1 MRLANGADQT
11 GRSPLPLV
19 RAGEPR
25 LLLESLILGVLGAL
39 SAQVFTWM
47 LKISQDFFLVRLAH
61 FTPPALPTEGG
72 IGKEMF
78 GLHSLILL
86 PAITTLGGLL
96 AGLLVYTLAPEA
108 EGHGTD
114 AAVAAF
120 HQRGGYIRAIVAPVK
135 MVASAITIGSGGSA
149 GREGPIALIT
159 GGIGSIYA
167 TIFHRPEEERR
178 FLLLVGMAA
187 GLSAIFRSPIGTS
200 LFAIEV
206 LYGGLEFETNALLY
220 TMLSSATAYAVN
232 GVFVGWKPLFRIPPN
247 LTTLPSNYPW
257 YFLLGIAAGLIATL
271 VPVVFYGVRDL
282 FRMLPIPRI
291 LKPAIG
297 GLLTGLI
304 ALRLP
309 QVLGGG
315 YSWMQAA
322 MDGRLALGLLLILP
336 FAKLLSFA
344 FTVSSG
350 GSGGVFAPTLFVGA
364 MVGGVLAPLLH
375 QPTTVFVIVGMA
387 AVFGA
392 AARVPVASM
401 LMVTEMS
408 GGYHLLVPAG
418 VGVMVAYLIQ
428 VRLAPYFKYR
438 SLYEAQVP
446 TRADSPALYAEH
458 VRLAISLL
466 GRRSMPGS
474 AMIGSLDLM
483 KLLESRVRFALP
495 GGKQLSA
502 GILQPKSDL
511 AGKSIQHAYDVLPD
525 RELEIVAVVREGHVI
540 LPHPYSQLRP
550 GDEILAITTPES
562 RKLLMQHFSPLTS
575 TAAHEQSEPHAQ
587 N

>member
-1 MRLANGADQT
+1 MS
-11 GRSPLPLV
+11 SPASIPNRAVKKTITMV

-25 LLLESLILGVLGAL
+25 LLVEALVLGILGAL
-39 SAQVFTWM
+39 SAQAFTWM
-47 LKISQDFFLVRLAH
+47 LRFAQDIFLVHLAH
-61 FTPPALPTEGG
+61 FTPPGLPENGG
-72 IGKEMF
+72 IAQQALGP
-78 GLHSLILL
+78 HSYLLL
-86 PAITTLGGLL
+86 PAVTTLGGLL

-120 HQRGGYIRAIVAPVK
+120 HQRGGFIRAIVAPVK
-135 MVASAITIGSGGSA
+135 LVASAITIGSGGSA

-187 GLSAIFRSPIGTS
+187 GLSAIFRSPMGTG

-206 LYGGLEFETNALLY
+206 LYGGIEFETNALLY
-220 TMLSSATAYAVN
+220 TMLSSGTAYALN
-232 GVFVGWKPLFRIPPN
+232 GVFVGWKPLFRIPPA
-247 LTTLPSNYPW
+247 LTTLPSDYPW
-257 YFLLGIAAGLIATL
+257 YFILGIASGLMATL
-271 VPVVFYGVRDL
+271 VPVVFYGTRDL
-282 FRMLPIPRI
+282 FRKLPVPRF

-309 QVLGGG
+309 QILGGG

-336 FAKLLSFA
+336 FAKLLTFA

-364 MVGGVLAPLLH
+364 MLGGLLAPLLH

-392 AARVPVASM
+392 AARVPVATM

-418 VGVMVAYLIQ
+418 LGVMVAYLIQ
-428 VRLAPYFKYR
+428 VRLAPYVRYA

-474 AMIGSLDLM
+474 ATIGSLDLM

-502 GILQPKSDL
+502 GVLQPKSDL
-511 AGKSIQHAYDVLPD
+511 AGKSIQNAYDVLAD
-525 RELEIVAVVREGHVI
+525 RELEIVALVRDNHVI
-540 LPHPYSQLRP
+540 LPHPNSQLRP
-550 GDEILAITTPES
+550 GDEVLAVTTPES
-562 RKLLMQHFSPLTS
+562 RKLLMQHFSPI
-575 TAAHEQSEPHAQ
+575 APPNAPEKGVHP
-587 N
+587 

>member
-1 MRLANGADQT
+1 MPSASGLDKK
-11 GRSPLPLV
+11 PVLLV
-19 RAGEPR
+19 HVGEPR
-25 LLLESLILGVLGAL
+25 LLLESIVLGVLGAL

-47 LKISQDFFLVRLAH
+47 LKISRDFFLVRLAH
-61 FTPPALPTEGG
+61 FTPSVLPSEGG
-72 IGKEMF
+72 IGHEAF
-78 GLHSLILL
+78 GPHSLILL
-86 PAITTLGGLL
+86 PAVTALGGLL

-120 HQRGGYIRAIVAPVK
+120 HQRGGFIRAIVAPVK
-135 MVASAITIGSGGSA
+135 LVASAITIGSGGSA

-159 GGIGSIYA
+159 GGVGSLYA
-167 TIFHRPEEERR
+167 TVLHRPAEERR

-200 LFAIEV
+200 VFAIEV
-206 LYGGLEFETNALLY
+206 LYGGMEFETNVLLY
-220 TMLSSATAYAVN
+220 TMLSSATAYALN

-257 YFLLGIAAGLIATL
+257 YLLLGIAAGLMGTL

-282 FRMLPIPRI
+282 FRKLPIPRI

-322 MDGRLALGLLLILP
+322 MDGRLAIGLLLVLP
-336 FAKLLSFA
+336 FAKLLTFA

-364 MVGGVLAPLLH
+364 MLGGLLAPVLH
-375 QPTTVFVIVGMA
+375 QPATVFVIVGMA

-392 AARVPVASM
+392 AARVPIATM

-408 GGYHLLVPAG
+408 GGYHLLVPSGTA
-418 VGVMVAYLIQ
+418 VMVAYLIQ

-466 GRRSMPGS
+466 GRRRSVPDS
-474 AMIGSLDLM
+474 ATLGSLDLM
-483 KLLESRVRFALP
+483 KLLESRVHFALP

-511 AGKSIQHAYDVLPD
+511 AGHSIQNAYDVIAD

-540 LPHPYSQLRP
+540 LPHPYTQLRAA
-550 GDEILAITTPES
+550 DEVLAITTPES
-562 RKLLMQHFSPLTS
+562 RKLLMQHFRPIRTPDS
-575 TAAHEQSEPHAQ
+575 TTHP
-587 N
+587 